1 VQHLQ
6 KQGRQCIYLR
16 VGNAEVLIGA
26 CFEHFQE
33 LRIAYLRGLSGSE
46 SHPIAGCIAFF
57 FGVSFASGERLT
69 LGPSILLVGVTAK
82 SCSVCFGNFAK
93 ALLAE

>member
-46 SHPIAGCIAFF
+46 SHPKPD
-57 FGVSFASGERLT
+57 ASLSSSE
-69 LGPSILLVGVTAK
+69 
-82 SCSVCFGNFAK
+82 
-93 ALLAE
+93 